1 MTRTITV
8 NCSSPTTL
16 NKGDEFTCM
25 CRSKYDNPPADVT
38 WYKGNERIVA
48 GKEEAI
54 LRFSNVKKEDNGT
67 YKCQAKRH
75 DEAKNEIIELIVNCM
90 YNGFLI

>member
-1 MTRTITV
+1 M
-8 NCSSPTTL
+8 NE
-16 NKGDEFTCM
+16 GDEFACM
-25 CRSKYDNPPADVT
+25 RRSKGDNPPVDVT
-38 WYKGNERIVA
+38 WYKGNERIAA

-67 YKCQAKRH
+67 YKCEVKRH
-75 DEAKNEIIELIVNCM
+75 DEAKIEIIELIVNCM